1 MRIRQTLYILS
12 FVLLTSLLAACVQ
25 EDKLPAASGTLHL
38 SINNI
43 SSQTETRLTPGE
55 IGKPLKEKFTLKI
68 QRTGS
73 QSVYYDGIFK
83 ESIELPAGNY
93 DITATYGQ
101 NVTIGKDCPYYT
113 GTTREVKVEADKTT
127 GVTIPCKVSN
137 ALISVK
143 FGADEDEKARFDRYY
158 KDYGLIVRI
167 GDFSL
172 PITNE
177 YPNSS
182 IYFPAGSSPKLFF
195 YGKLKMD
202 NEREVSHELSSDQF
216 PATLDAADHAII
228 TLGLPDPE
236 SFINVNISKVEV
248 VTVTMGET
256 IPLSWLPV
264 SAVVP
269 LHHYDENNILQGTN
283 LIFSDSYPGMKWK
296 AIITNATGETVRT
309 VSGQG
314 ELKSGYEDS
323 ETWPYLPAGKY
334 KATFYLVN
342 GEEENKTASREF
354 EIGKPTIEV
363 KVGGYSS
370 YTKYIEG
377 DIDAAN
383 ACERKTIYSP
393 SVSVNV
399 SEKLLNKYSYTF
411 SYTYDGS
418 TYNVEAGKNAY
429 SVDKIEGQTVSFD
442 PHVLKANASFD
453 GVAAESQ
460 KNFYITGLPVN
471 FTPPTEAQGW
481 VAATDRITFSE
492 NEVKLGA
499 LGGLTAHSNEYI
511 YNNDFAIPTATKI
524 SMDYDV
530 MIHPATVGTTLT
542 ITIGN
547 SQLFAQTQNG
557 GAFNTTDYP
566 HKGTSTT
573 TLIEKASQL
582 RCLNSYG
589 GGYTGSHI
597 YSLILK
603 YSK

>member
-1 MRIRQTLYILS
+1 MRIRHTLHILS
-12 FVLLTSLLAACVQ
+12 FVLLTLLLSACVQ
-25 EDKLPAASGTLHL
+25 EDRLPADSGTLHL
-38 SINNI
+38 SINKI

-55 IGKPLKEKFTLKI
+55 IGKPLKERFSLKI

-73 QSVYYDGIFK
+73 QSVYYNGNFK

-101 NVTIGKDCPYYT
+101 NATIGKDCPYYT
-113 GTTREVKVEADKTT
+113 GTIREVKVEADKTT

-158 KDYGLIVRI
+158 KDYGLMVRV

-172 PITNE
+172 PITSE
-177 YPNSS
+177 FPNSS
-182 IYFPAGSSPKLFF
+182 IYFPAGSSPKLSF

-202 NEREVSHELSSDQF
+202 NEREVSLELTSDQF
-216 PATLDAADHAII
+216 PATFDAADHAII

-264 SAVVP
+264 SAVIP
-269 LHHYDENNILQGTN
+269 LHHYDENNVLQGTN

-296 AIITNATGETVRT
+296 AIVTNASGETVRT
-309 VSGQG
+309 VTGQG
-314 ELKSGYEDS
+314 ELHSGYDNS
-323 ETWPYLPAGKY
+323 DAWPYLPAGKY

-342 GEEENKTASREF
+342 GEEESKTSSREF

-370 YTKYIEG
+370 YTKYSEG

-383 ACERKTIYSP
+383 ACERKTIYNP
-393 SVSVNV
+393 SVSVNI
-399 SEKLLNKYSYTF
+399 SENLLNKYSYTF
-411 SYTYDGS
+411 SYTYDGG

-442 PHVLKANASFD
+442 PHVLKANVSFD

-481 VAATDRITFSE
+481 VAATDRITFSN

-511 YNNDFAIPTATKI
+511 YNNDFAIPAETKI

-547 SQLFAQTQNG
+547 NQLFAQTQNG

-566 HKGTSTT
+566 HKGTSIT

-589 GGYTGSHI
+589 GGNTGSHI
-597 YSLILK
+597 YSLTLK

>member
-73 QSVYYDGIFK
+73 QIVYYDGIFK

-113 GTTREVKVEADKTT
+113 GATREVKVEADKTT

-202 NEREVSHELSSDQF
+202 NEREVSHELSSDQL

-269 LHHYDENNILQGTN
+269 LHHYDENNVLQGTN
-283 LIFSDSYPGMKWK
+283 LIFSNSYPGMKWK

-342 GEEENKTASREF
+342 GEEESKTASREF

-411 SYTYDGS
+411 SYTYDGN

-481 VAATDRITFSE
+481 VAATDRITFSD

-511 YNNDFAIPTATKI
+511 YNNDFAIPTETKI

-547 SQLFAQTQNG
+547 NQLFAQTQNG

-566 HKGTSTT
+566 HKGTSIT

-589 GGYTGSHI
+589 GGNTGSHI

>member
-1 MRIRQTLYILS
+1 MRIRHTLHILS
-12 FVLLTSLLAACVQ
+12 FVLLTLLLSACVQ
-25 EDKLPAASGTLHL
+25 EDRLPADSGTLHL
-38 SINNI
+38 SINKI

-55 IGKPLKEKFTLKI
+55 IGKPLKDRFSLKI

-73 QSVYYDGIFK
+73 QSVYYNGNFK

-93 DITATYGQ
+93 DITATYGE

-113 GTTREVKVEADKTT
+113 GTIREVKVEADKTT

-158 KDYGLIVRI
+158 KDYGLMVRV

-172 PITNE
+172 PITSE
-177 YPNSS
+177 FPNSS
-182 IYFPAGSSPKLFF
+182 IYFPASSSPKLSF

-202 NEREVSHELSSDQF
+202 NEREVSLELTSDQF
-216 PATLDAADHAII
+216 PATFDAADHAII

-269 LHHYDENNILQGTN
+269 LHHYDENNVLQGTN

-296 AIITNATGETVRT
+296 AIVTNASGETVRT
-309 VSGQG
+309 VTGQG
-314 ELKSGYEDS
+314 ELHSGYDNS
-323 ETWPYLPAGKY
+323 DAWPYLPAGKY
-334 KATFYLVN
+334 KATFYLMN

-354 EIGKPTIEV
+354 EVGKPKIEV

-370 YTKYIEG
+370 YTKYSEG

-383 ACERKTIYSP
+383 ACERKTIYNP
-393 SVSVNV
+393 SVSVNI
-399 SEKLLNKYSYTF
+399 SENLLNKYSYTF
-411 SYTYDGS
+411 SYTYDGG

-429 SVDKIEGQTVSFD
+429 SVDKIEGQTVIFD
-442 PHVLKANASFD
+442 PHVLKANVSFD

-460 KNFYITGLPVN
+460 KDFYITGLPVN

-481 VAATDRITFSE
+481 VAATDRITFSN

-499 LGGLTAHSNEYI
+499 LGGLTAQSNE
-511 YNNDFAIPTATKI
+511 
-524 SMDYDV
+524 
-530 MIHPATVGTTLT
+530 
-542 ITIGN
+542 
-547 SQLFAQTQNG
+547 
-557 GAFNTTDYP
+557 
-566 HKGTSTT
+566 
-573 TLIEKASQL
+573 
-582 RCLNSYG
+582 
-589 GGYTGSHI
+589 
-597 YSLILK
+597 
-603 YSK
+603 

>member
-1 MRIRQTLYILS
+1 MRIRHTLHILS
-12 FVLLTSLLAACVQ
+12 FVLLTLLLSACVQ
-25 EDKLPAASGTLHL
+25 EDRLPADSGTLHL
-38 SINNI
+38 SINKI

-55 IGKPLKEKFTLKI
+55 IGKPLKERFSLKI

-73 QSVYYDGIFK
+73 QSVYYNGNFK

-93 DITATYGQ
+93 DITATYGE
-101 NVTIGKDCPYYT
+101 NATIGKDCPYYT
-113 GTTREVKVEADKTT
+113 GTIREVKVEADKTT

-143 FGADEDEKARFDRYY
+143 FGANEDEKARFDRYY
-158 KDYGLIVRI
+158 KDYGLMVRV

-172 PITNE
+172 PITRE
-177 YPNSS
+177 FPNSS
-182 IYFPAGSSPKLFF
+182 IYFPAGSSPKLSF

-202 NEREVSHELSSDQF
+202 NEREVSLELASDQF
-216 PATLDAADHAII
+216 PATFDAADHAII

-264 SAVVP
+264 SAVIP

-296 AIITNATGETVRT
+296 AVVTNASGETVRT
-309 VSGQG
+309 VTGKG
-314 ELKSGYEDS
+314 ELHSGYDNS
-323 ETWPYLPAGKY
+323 DAWPYLPAGKY

-342 GEEENKTASREF
+342 GEEESKTASREF

-370 YTKYIEG
+370 YTKYSEG

-383 ACERKTIYSP
+383 ACERKTIYNP
-393 SVSVNV
+393 SVSVNI
-399 SEKLLNKYSYTF
+399 SENLLNKYSYTF
-411 SYTYDGS
+411 SYTYDGG

-442 PHVLKANASFD
+442 PHVLKANVSFD
-453 GVAAESQ
+453 GVAVETQ
-460 KNFYITGLPVN
+460 KDFYITGLPIN
-471 FTPPTEAQGW
+471 CTPPTEAQGW
-481 VAATDRITFSE
+481 VAATDRITFSD

-511 YNNDFAIPTATKI
+511 YNNDFAIPAETKI

-547 SQLFAQTQNG
+547 NQLFAQTQNG

-566 HKGTSTT
+566 HKGTSIT

-589 GGYTGSHI
+589 GGNTGSHI

>member
-1 MRIRQTLYILS
+1 MRIRHTLHILS
-12 FVLLTSLLAACVQ
+12 FVLLTLLLSACVQ
-25 EDKLPAASGTLHL
+25 EDRLPADSGTLHL
-38 SINNI
+38 SINKI

-55 IGKPLKEKFTLKI
+55 IGKPLKDRFSLKI

-73 QSVYYDGIFK
+73 QSVYYNGNFK

-93 DITATYGQ
+93 DITATYGE

-113 GTTREVKVEADKTT
+113 GTIREVKVEADKTT
-127 GVTIPCKVSN
+127 GVAIPCKVSN

-158 KDYGLIVRI
+158 KDYGLMVRV

-172 PITNE
+172 PITRE
-177 YPNSS
+177 FPNSS
-182 IYFPAGSSPKLFF
+182 IYFPAGSSPKLSF

-202 NEREVSHELSSDQF
+202 NEREVSLELASDQF
-216 PATLDAADHAII
+216 PATFDAADHAII

-283 LIFSDSYPGMKWK
+283 LIFSNSYPGMKWK

-481 VAATDRITFSE
+481 VAATDRITFSD

-511 YNNDFAIPTATKI
+511 YNNDFAIPTETKI

-547 SQLFAQTQNG
+547 NQLFAQTQNG

-566 HKGTSTT
+566 HKGTSIT

-589 GGYTGSHI
+589 GGNTGSHI